1 MGVMKEQEEDG
12 LVLLQLVA
20 GGRKADNTRWGCKAR
35 RDRGR
40 DGITAVRPHRDRAR
54 RGDVQEGAGFQGA
67 TGTWSIVPKGSVTFG
82 LAGPAGRLRRFAGLG
97 SSGEHRSSRAMRSL
111 GRH

>member
-1 MGVMKEQEEDG
+1 MGWCCFSWWLGGARPTIRDG
-12 LVLLQLVA
+12 GVKHDVT
-20 GGRKADNTRWGCKAR
+20 G
-35 RDRGR
+35 GR

-54 RGDVQEGAGFQGA
+54 RGDVQEGAGFRGA

-97 SSGEHRSSRAMRSL
+97 SSGEHHSSRAMRSL